1 MELTQKFSIDITEEQ
16 EIVAWILSEKCR
28 LIYNFALSHRE
39 AIYKET
45 GVPPTYTMQQNDLP
59 ELKIKYPEYEWVHSK
74 VLQMVLHHLHDDYSS
89 FLSKI
94 YNGDETA
101 RPPGY
106 KGKDYFT
113 TMTWNQ
119 SGFKIEDGYIILSHY
134 YNDGKKNYVE
144 LKIKIP
150 DNLMKNTD
158 IDLHVMY
165 GFEKI
170 KQITMF
176 RDDPFR
182 KKKGQ
187 FYLSVTY
194 DYPAFPPK
202 DNGLYQAID
211 LGIGK
216 TVCAV
221 NMEAKFF
228 EIKNPRA
235 DLYWN
240 PIIDEIQA
248 RRDHCKKVKVEEKLI
263 DKYGNVVKDKDN
275 NSLSTK
281 VISVDQLKPTTV
293 ENNDKEKTIK
303 ITKPSKRWI
312 RLNDAKKKCH
322 KKCSKQIENWQHK
335 WTDKMP
341 RNTKAN
347 TIIVGELSVKKMAQ
361 SGVKIKV
368 ATQLKLSKDESNK
381 KGDKD
386 SNTKIIK
393 VKSHKL
399 NRSVQNQGYLSK
411 FVGFL
416 TYKTEKIGKRVI
428 KISEVNTTK
437 RCYACGKL
445 HDMTLSDRTMKCDCG
460 NIIDRDRNSAI
471 NIMLDFLLKYNLSD
485 GLRRFINSLNRE
497 GLLVPI
503 WIKI

>member
-1 MELTQKFSIDITEEQ
+1 MDITQKFSIDITEEQ
-16 EIVAWILSEKCR
+16 EAVAWILSEKCR

-45 GVPPTYTMQQNDLP
+45 GVSPTYTMQQNDLP
-59 ELKIKYPEYEWVHSK
+59 ELKIKYPEYEWIYSK
-74 VLQMVLHHLHDDYSS
+74 VLQMVLRHLDDDFSS
-89 FLSKI
+89 YFGKRK
-94 YNGDETA
+94 NGDETA

-106 KGKDYFT
+106 KGRDYFT

-134 YNDGKKNYVE
+134 YNDGKKDYVE
-144 LKIKIP
+144 LKFKIP
-150 DNLMKNTD
+150 DNLMENTD

-216 TVCAV
+216 TVAAV

-228 EIKNPRA
+228 EIKNPRP

-248 RRDHCKKVKVEEKLI
+248 RRDHCKKEVTREKII
-263 DKYGNVVKDKDN
+263 DKDGNILKD
-275 NSLSTK
+275 
-281 VISVDQLKPTTV
+281 
-293 ENNDKEKTIK
+293 ENGKEKTRK
-303 ITKPSKRWI
+303 VTKPSKRWI

-322 KKCSKQIENWQHK
+322 KKCSKQIEDNQHK
-335 WTDKMP
+335 WSDKMAK
-341 RNTKAN
+341 NTRSN

-368 ATQLKLSKDESNK
+368 NKKNQNGDIIKDE
-381 KGDKD
+381 KGDV
-386 SNTKIIK
+386 TKKTIK
-393 VKSHKL
+393 VKSKKL
-399 NRSVQNQGYLSK
+399 NRSTQNQGYLSK

-416 TYKTEKIGKRVI
+416 TYKAEKLGKRVI
-428 KISEVNTTK
+428 EISEVNTTK

-445 HDMTLSDRTMKCDCG
+445 HDMAISDRTMKCAIGSNGLPCG
-460 NIIDRDRNSAI
+460 NIIDRDRNSAV

-485 GLRRFINSLNRE
+485 GLRRFINSLSRE

>member
-16 EIVAWILSEKCR
+16 EVVAWILSEKCR

-89 FLSKI
+89 FISKI
-94 YNGDETA
+94 CNGDETA

-106 KGKDYFT
+106 KGIDYFT

-144 LKIKIP
+144 LKFKIP
-150 DNLMKNTD
+150 NNLMNNTD

-170 KQITMF
+170 KQITLF

-228 EIKNPRA
+228 EIKNPRP

-248 RRDHCKKVKVEEKLI
+248 RRDHCKKVKVEET
-263 DKYGNVVKDKDN
+263 VKDKDK

-281 VISVDQLKPTTV
+281 VRSVDQLKLTTV
-293 ENNDKEKTIK
+293 ENNGNIVKDKDGKEKTRK
-303 ITKPSKRWI
+303 VTKPSKRWI

-322 KKCSKQIENWQHK
+322 KKCSKQIEDNQHK
-335 WTDKMP
+335 WSDKMVN
-341 RNTKAN
+341 NTRSN

-361 SGVKIKV
+361 SGVKVKV
-368 ATQLKLSKDESNK
+368 KDKNGTNNNSNE
-381 KGDKD
+381 
-386 SNTKIIK
+386 TKIIK
-393 VKSHKL
+393 IESKKL
-399 NRSVQNQGYLSK
+399 NRSTQNQGYLSK

-416 TYKTEKIGKRVI
+416 TYKAEKIGKRVI

-460 NIIDRDRNSAI
+460 NVIDRDRNSAV

-485 GLRRFINSLNRE
+485 GLRRFINSLGRE
-497 GLLVPI
+497 GLPVPI

>member
-1 MELTQKFSIDITEEQ
+1 MT
-16 EIVAWILSEKCR
+16 
-28 LIYNFALSHRE
+28 
-39 AIYKET
+39 
-45 GVPPTYTMQQNDLP
+45 
-59 ELKIKYPEYEWVHSK
+59 
-74 VLQMVLHHLHDDYSS
+74 
-89 FLSKI
+89 SKI
-94 YNGDETA
+94 YKGDNTA

-106 KGKDYFT
+106 KGRDYFT

-150 DNLMKNTD
+150 DNLMENTD

-216 TVCAV
+216 TVTAV
-221 NMEAKFF
+221 NMDAKFF
-228 EIKNPRA
+228 EIKNPRS

-240 PIIDEIQA
+240 PIIDEIQS
-248 RRDHCKKVKVEEKLI
+248 RRDHCKKVKVEEKVI
-263 DKYGNVVKDKDN
+263 DKDTNRSQLKPITDGNIIKDKDGKEKIRKVK
-275 NSLSTK
+275 SLSQLK
-281 VISVDQLKPTTV
+281 LISV
-293 ENNDKEKTIK
+293 
-303 ITKPSKRWI
+303 TKPSKRWI

-322 KKCSKQIENWQHK
+322 KKCSKQIEDNQHK
-335 WTDKMP
+335 WTDKMVK
-341 RNTKAN
+341 NTRSN

-368 ATQLKLSKDESNK
+368 KNDKTNGTNNNSDVGKEK
-381 KGDKD
+381 K
-386 SNTKIIK
+386 TIR
-393 VKSHKL
+393 VKSKKL
-399 NRSVQNQGYLSK
+399 NRSTQNQGYLSK

-416 TYKTEKIGKRVI
+416 TYKAEKIGKRVI
-428 KISEVNTTK
+428 EISEVNTTK

-445 HDMTLSDRTMKCDCG
+445 HDMTLSQRTMKCAIGSNELPCG
-460 NIIDRDRNSAI
+460 NIIDRDRNSAV
-471 NIMLDFLLKYNLSD
+471 NIMLDFLLKYNLLD
-485 GLRRFINSLNRE
+485 GLRRFMNSLTRE